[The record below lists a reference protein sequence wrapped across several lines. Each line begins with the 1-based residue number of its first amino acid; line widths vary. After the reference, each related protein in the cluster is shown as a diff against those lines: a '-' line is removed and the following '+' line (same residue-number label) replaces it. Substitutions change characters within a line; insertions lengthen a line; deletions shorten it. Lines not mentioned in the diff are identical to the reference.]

1 MFAVTENALAK
12 ISRVLGHKKAPDNAA
27 VRLKREPDGVRIRL
41 DSPKSGDT
49 TFDHEGKT
57 VLVLDEE
64 VSKSL
69 AGRKLDVLDN
79 GTGPR
84 LTLV

>member
-1 MFAVTENALAK
+1 MFTVTEPALAN
-12 ISRVLGHKKAPDNAA
+12 IGRVLSEKNAPDNAA
-27 VRLKREPDGVRIRL
+27 VRLKQESDGVRIRL

-49 TFDHEGKT
+49 TFNHGGKT
-57 VLVLDEE
+57 VLVLDEK

-69 AGRKLDVLDN
+69 ADRKLDVLDN